1 MNVYMFL
8 SVLIFSTNE
17 KNIPFDTQSL
27 LLFFVNYGI
36 DTTIFLY
43 ASKDKK
49 RCGGSKACRED

>member
-36 DTTIFLY
+36 DTTIFVY
-43 ASKDKK
+43 ASKD
-49 RCGGSKACRED
+49 GEALLLCRED